1 MKRLTKNILVAVL
14 GAVTLTAF
22 AQDAAEGTR
31 RAGPEHGPGQGPGG
45 PRRGPSP
52 LVVALDANH
61 DGILDATE
69 IANAAV
75 ALRTL
80 DKNND
85 GQLSKDELHPGRPAG
100 APDAPPANAPEA
112 GKGPGPGAGGP
123 RRGAP
128 PIMAA
133 LDANHDGVLDATEL
147 ANAPAALLTLD
158 KNGDGILSH
167 DEIAPPRPEGG
178 RGPGGPG
185 PKGHGPGPKAERPT
199 PGA

>member
-1 MKRLTKNILVAVL
+1 MKLLTKSTLVAVL
-14 GAVTLTAF
+14 GALSLTAF
-22 AQDAAEGTR
+22 AQDDAEGTR
-31 RAGPEHGPGQGPGG
+31 PPGPGHGPGPSG

-52 LVVALDANH
+52 LLVALDANH
-61 DGILDATE
+61 DGVLDATE

-85 GQLSKDELHPGRPAG
+85 GQLSKDELHPGRPPGAPEAPPAE
-100 APDAPPANAPEA
+100 APDA
-112 GKGPGPGAGGP
+112 GPGPGGP

-128 PIMAA
+128 PIVAA
-133 LDANHDGVLDATEL
+133 LDANHDGVLDAAEL

-158 KNGDGILSH
+158 KNGDGQLSH
-167 DEIAPPRPEGG
+167 DEIAPPRPDGR

-185 PKGHGPGPKAERPT
+185 PKGHGPDAKAARPT